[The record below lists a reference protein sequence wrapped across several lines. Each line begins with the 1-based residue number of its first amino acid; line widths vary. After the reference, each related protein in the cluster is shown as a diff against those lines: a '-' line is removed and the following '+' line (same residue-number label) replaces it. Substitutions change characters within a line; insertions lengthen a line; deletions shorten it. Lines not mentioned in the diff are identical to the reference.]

1 MTMNYGVGWKIW
13 IFHFQQK
20 MLCYDFFFGEKA
32 PRSSSWFRFWTHLL
46 LLKVTKNMP

>member
-20 MLCYDFFFGEKA
+20 MLCYDFFSVKKHLEAHRGLGFGHTFCFSK
-32 PRSSSWFRFWTHLL
+32 
-46 LLKVTKNMP
+46 